1 MSDTPHVP
9 ASDEVAWLRA
19 RVAELEELNARLR
32 EAAAARD
39 GLAAAQLAARDA
51 QIAALAALVEELR
64 RRLDKD
70 SSTSSKPPSSDSPYT
85 KKPRDRSLRGRSGRK
100 PGKQPGARSSTL
112 RQSPDPGETVLCGP
126 AACGGCGHD
135 LTGEPVL
142 GTVQKRQVFE
152 ASPPPPPVVT
162 EYQVAAKCC
171 PACGEISVGLAPAG
185 VTGRVQY
192 GPGVHAKAAL
202 AVCAH
207 YLPVA
212 RAAKLVAALTGVNV
226 SAGFVAGIRGKA
238 ARLLSPFMDR
248 VRELLPAAGV
258 LYADETPARAAGKLH
273 YVHVACTEFL
283 TAMHTG
289 DRTKEA
295 IDAGGVLPGYAGTI
309 VRDGYKGYEHLTDA
323 LHAWCGAQYAEPGIM
338 RNGFAR
344 VAGAACR
351 DGAGEMPAGRSS
363 A

>member
-39 GLAAAQLAARDA
+39 ELAAAQLAARDA
-51 QIAALAALVEELR
+51 QIAALAALAEELR

-70 SSTSSKPPSSDSPYT
+70 SSTSLKPPSSDSPYK

-100 PGKQPGARSSTL
+100 PGKQPGAQSSTL

-126 AACGGCGHD
+126 AACGCCGHD

-185 VTGRVQY
+185 
-192 GPGVHAKAAL
+192 
-202 AVCAH
+202 
-207 YLPVA
+207 
-212 RAAKLVAALTGVNV
+212 
-226 SAGFVAGIRGKA
+226 
-238 ARLLSPFMDR
+238 
-248 VRELLPAAGV
+248 
-258 LYADETPARAAGKLH
+258 
-273 YVHVACTEFL
+273 
-283 TAMHTG
+283 
-289 DRTKEA
+289 
-295 IDAGGVLPGYAGTI
+295 
-309 VRDGYKGYEHLTDA
+309 
-323 LHAWCGAQYAEPGIM
+323 
-338 RNGFAR
+338 
-344 VAGAACR
+344 
-351 DGAGEMPAGRSS
+351 
-363 A
+363 